1 MLDSAVMSARY
12 RMTSQELTV
21 REPPSGSLDDRLL
34 GAPNIRQ
41 HRLRLGDLGRDV
53 QRFDNR
59 LDRDA
64 GNHQIGILGPHQN
77 IVRCLIDCSATD
89 RNVQAARRAS
99 YPDDLLGQAFAM
111 ECQPDRTTQ
120 EPYSNDANTLK
131 NHEI

>member
-1 MLDSAVMSARY
+1 
-12 RMTSQELTV
+12 
-21 REPPSGSLDDRLL
+21 
-34 GAPNIRQ
+34 
-41 HRLRLGDLGRDV
+41 
-53 QRFDNR
+53 

-77 IVRCLIDCSATD
+77 IVRRFIDRSTTD

-99 YPDDLLGQAFAM
+99 YPDDLPGQAFAM
-111 ECQPDRTTQ
+111 ERQADRTTQ

>member
-1 MLDSAVMSARY
+1 MLDSTVMSARY
-12 RMTSQELTV
+12 WVTSQELTV
-21 REPPSGSLDDRLL
+21 RKPPSGSLYDRLL
-34 GAPNIRQ
+34 GAPNIGQ
-41 HRLRLGDLGRDV
+41 HRLRPGDLGRNV

-64 GNHQIGILGPHQN
+64 GDHQIGVLGSHQN
-77 IVRCLIDCSATD
+77 IVRRFIDRSATD
-89 RNVQAARRAS
+89 RYFQAARRAS